1 MFEDRTQE
9 NIKAEALA
17 LLSPAA
23 GVSALAGSYADATLG
38 AVAGQ
43 LSELYQVLP
52 AVVSML
58 FVDEYSGPYIDLVG
72 STYFNLPRRPG
83 TKARCDL
90 TLNGDAGT
98 TLPAGTVFLTRSGL
112 EFLLLDAV
120 TIPQGGT
127 AEGTL
132 EAAETGAAYNV
143 GEGEINRMY
152 INAVGLSSYTNGEAQ
167 GGTDAESDAAL
178 LARIRERREKPANGA
193 NGWQYR
199 QWALSVAGVGDAK
212 VVELSDG
219 PGTVGVTIVDSSMAP
234 ASPEIVEAVQTE
246 LDENRPVGASV
257 AVAAP
262 GSVELAVSAVV
273 VITAATTA
281 QAVKEAFSAR
291 LRDYIEEIIRAK
303 YGTIY
308 YGPEEDGP
316 YTVIY
321 NRILALLLTID
332 GVENAASLTINGGTD
347 DVTIQADEVPALG
360 TVEVTV

>member
-17 LLSPAA
+17 LLSPEA
-23 GVSALAGSYADATLG
+23 GVSALAGSYADATIG
-38 AVAGQ
+38 AAAGQ
-43 LSELYQVLP
+43 ISALYQVLP

-58 FVDEYSGPYIDLVG
+58 FVDESSGPYIDLVG
-72 STYFNLPRRPG
+72 STYFNITRRPG
-83 TKARCDL
+83 TKAKCSI

-112 EFLLLDAV
+112 EFLLLEAV

-132 EAAETGAAYNV
+132 EAAEAGAAYNV
-143 GEGEINRMY
+143 GAGEITRMY
-152 INAVGLSSYTNGEAQ
+152 VNAAGLSSYVNGEAS
-167 GGTDAESDAAL
+167 GGTDTEGDAAL

-212 VVELSDG
+212 VVELADG
-219 PGTVGVTIVDSSMAP
+219 PGTVGVTIVDSNMAP
-234 ASPEIVEAVQTE
+234 ASPEIVEACQAL
-246 LDENRPVGASV
+246 LDAQRPVGATV
-257 AVAAP
+257 TAAAP
-262 GSVELAVSAVV
+262 GEVELDISATV
-273 VITAATTA
+273 VITGSTTTE
-281 QAVKEAFSAR
+281 AVRETFTVRLKEYLAGV
-291 LRDYIEEIIRAK
+291 IKAK
-303 YGTIY
+303 YDTIY
-308 YGPEEDGP
+308 YSPEEDTA

-332 GVENAASLTINGGTD
+332 GVENASSLTVNGGTS
-347 DVTIQADEVPALG
+347 DVTIQANQAPVLG
-360 TVEVTV
+360 AVEVTE

>member
-1 MFEDRTQE
+1 MFEDRTQA

-17 LLSPAA
+17 LLSPEA

-43 LSELYQVLP
+43 LSEFYQVLP

-72 STYFNLPRRPG
+72 STYFNITRRPG

-90 TLNGDAGT
+90 TLNGDAGMV
-98 TLPAGTVFLTRSGL
+98 LPAGTVFLTRSGL
-112 EFLLLDAV
+112 EFLLLEAV
-120 TIPQGGT
+120 TIPQTGT
-127 AEGTL
+127 GTGVL

-143 GEGEINRMY
+143 GAGEINRMY
-152 INAVGLSSYTNGEAQ
+152 INAVGLSSYTNGQAS

-212 VVELSDG
+212 VVELAQG
-219 PGTVGVTIVDSSMAP
+219 PGTVGVTIVDSNMAP
-234 ASPEIVEAVQTE
+234 ASPEIVEACQAL
-246 LDENRPVGASV
+246 LDAQRPVGATV
-257 AVAAP
+257 TAAAP
-262 GSVELAVSAVV
+262 EKVELDVSARV

-281 QAVKEAFSAR
+281 ETVRETFTAR
-291 LRDYIEEIIRAK
+291 LKEYLAGVIKAK
-303 YGTIY
+303 YDTIY
-308 YGPEEDGP
+308 YSPEEDTA

-332 GVENAASLTINGGTD
+332 GVENATSLTVGGGTS
-347 DVTIQADEVPALG
+347 DVTIQANQVPVAG
-360 TVEVTV
+360 TVEVTE

>member
-17 LLSPAA
+17 LLSPEA

-58 FVDEYSGPYIDLVG
+58 FVDESSGPYIDLVG
-72 STYFNLPRRPG
+72 STYFNITRRPG

-112 EFLLLDAV
+112 EFLLLEAV

-143 GEGEINRMY
+143 GAGEITRMY
-152 INAVGLSSYTNGEAQ
+152 INAVGLASYTNGEAQ
-167 GGTDAESDAAL
+167 GGTDTESDAAL

-199 QWALSVAGVGDAK
+199 QWALSVAG
-212 VVELSDG
+212 
-219 PGTVGVTIVDSSMAP
+219 
-234 ASPEIVEAVQTE
+234 
-246 LDENRPVGASV
+246 
-257 AVAAP
+257 
-262 GSVELAVSAVV
+262 
-273 VITAATTA
+273 
-281 QAVKEAFSAR
+281 
-291 LRDYIEEIIRAK
+291 
-303 YGTIY
+303 
-308 YGPEEDGP
+308 
-316 YTVIY
+316 
-321 NRILALLLTID
+321 
-332 GVENAASLTINGGTD
+332 GGTPRWWSWPRD
-347 DVTIQADEVPALG
+347 RG
-360 TVEVTV
+360 RWG